1 MKMTKTQ
8 RTLLLF
14 LAIGTL
20 PILASY
26 ALHLWWQPTS
36 RMNHG
41 ELLET
46 RPAGLQELQAEGVAH
61 GQTIA
66 DQVQKKW
73 VYLTVQPANCDAR
86 CQRKLYLMRQAR
98 TAQNENMLRVERVWV
113 IVGDGKPDAQLLAAH
128 PGLHLA
134 RVTDIAKLAH
144 LPLRQDAGATIF
156 LIDPLG
162 NLVLRY
168 DDRSSP
174 QGMLKDLGRL
184 LRYSGLG

>member
-1 MKMTKTQ
+1 MTKTQ

>member
-1 MKMTKTQ
+1 MTKTQ
-8 RTLLLF
+8 RTLLLL

-20 PILASY
+20 PVIASY
-26 ALHLWWQPTS
+26 ALYLWWQPTS

-46 RPAGLQELQAEGVAH
+46 RSAGLQELQAEGGIH

-66 DQVQKKW
+66 DLVQKKW
-73 VYLTVQPANCDAR
+73 VFLTVQSASCDAR
-86 CQRKLYLMRQAR
+86 CQRKLYLMRQVR
-98 TAQNENMLRVERVWV
+98 TAQNENMLRIERVWV
-113 IVGDGKPDAQLLAAH
+113 IVGGGQPDAQLLAAH

-134 RVTDIAKLAH
+134 RVTDLMKLPH
-144 LPLRQDAGATIF
+144 FPLGPDAGASIF

-168 DDRSSP
+168 DDHSNP
-174 QGMLKDLGRL
+174 QGMLKDFGRL

>member
-1 MKMTKTQ
+1 MTKTK
-8 RTLLLF
+8 RTLLLL
-14 LAIGTL
+14 LAVGTL
-20 PILASY
+20 PVIASY
-26 ALHLWWQPTS
+26 VVYLWWQPTS

-46 RPAGLQELQAEGVAH
+46 RSAGLRELPAEGTADGNTVA
-61 GQTIA
+61 
-66 DQVQKKW
+66 DLVQKKW
-73 VYLTVQPANCDAR
+73 VYLTVQPASCDVR
-86 CQRKLYLMRQAR
+86 CQRKLYLMRQVR

-128 PGLHLA
+128 PGLYLA
-134 RVTDIAKLAH
+134 RVTDLTKLAH
-144 LPLRQDAGATIF
+144 LPLGQDAGAAIF

-184 LRYSGLG
+184 LRYSSLG

>member
-1 MKMTKTQ
+1 MTKSKK
-8 RTLLLF
+8 TLLL
-14 LAIGTL
+14 LLGVSLL

-26 ALHLWWQPTS
+26 LLYFRGTHLS

-41 ELLET
+41 ELLAT
-46 RPAGLQELQAEGVAH
+46 QTAGLDALLVDEPLRRRPVA
-61 GQTIA
+61 
-66 DQVQKKW
+66 DLVQKRW
-73 VYLTVQPANCDAR
+73 VYLTVQSAACGAR
-86 CQRKLYLMRQAR
+86 CQRKLYLMRQVR

-113 IVGDGKPDAQLLAAH
+113 IVGAGQPDARLLAEH

-134 RVTDIAKLAH
+134 RVANASQLAQ
-144 LPLRQDAGATIF
+144 LPLENDPGAYIF

-168 DDRSSP
+168 DDRSDP
-174 QGMLKDLGRL
+174 KGMLKDLGRL